1 MTAKKIMETALHHFA
16 QNGYEGASLSDISA
30 EVGIKK
36 PSIYNHFKGKDELFM
51 AVYQDV
57 AAKELSFVEEYLK
70 PDSKSTFKS
79 QLYDFL
85 IQYMER
91 YESEEETKFFLRMSF
106 FPPTHLR
113 VESMKLSMG
122 YIDKMTDLAKILFA
136 SAANRGSIRLNVSI
150 EQATGAYMAILDSV
164 FVEMLYGDKERA
176 RKRLEASW
184 HVFWQG
190 VRQEEQK

>member
-1 MTAKKIMETALHHFA
+1 MTAKKIMEIALHHFA
-16 QNGYEGASLSDISA
+16 QHGYEGASLRDISA

-70 PDSKSTFKS
+70 PDSRLTFKT

-91 YESEEETKFFLRMSF
+91 YESAEETKFFLRMSF
-106 FPPTHLR
+106 FSPTHLR
-113 VESMKLSMG
+113 MESMKLSMG
-122 YIDKMTDLAKILFA
+122 YIDKMTDLAKVLFT

-150 EQATGAYMAILDSV
+150 EHATGAYTAILDSV

-190 VRQEEQK
+190 IRSGD

>member
-1 MTAKKIMETALHHFA
+1 MTAKKIMEIALHHFA
-16 QNGYEGASLSDISA
+16 QNGYEGASLRDISA

-70 PDSKSTFKS
+70 PDSKSTFKA
-79 QLYDFL
+79 QLYDLL

-91 YESEEETKFFLRMSF
+91 YECEEETKFFLRMSF

-113 VESMKLSMG
+113 MESIKLSMG
-122 YIDKMTDLAKILFA
+122 YIDKMTELAKVLFT

-176 RKRLEASW
+176 MKRLEAAW

-190 VRQEEQK
+190 VRSGD

>member
-16 QNGYEGASLSDISA
+16 QNGYEGASLRDISA

-57 AAKELSFVEEYLK
+57 AAKELSFAEAYLT
-70 PDSKSTFKS
+70 PDSKSIFKT

-113 VESMKLSMG
+113 MESMKLSMG
-122 YIDKMTDLAKILFA
+122 YIDKMTDLAKILFT
-136 SAANRGSIRLNVSI
+136 SAANRGSIRLSVSI

-164 FVEMLYGDKERA
+164 FVEMLYGDKKRA

-190 VRQEEQK
+190 IRSGD

>member
-1 MTAKKIMETALHHFA
+1 
-16 QNGYEGASLSDISA
+16 
-30 EVGIKK
+30 
-36 PSIYNHFKGKDELFM
+36 
-51 AVYQDV
+51 
-57 AAKELSFVEEYLK
+57 
-70 PDSKSTFKS
+70 
-79 QLYDFL
+79 
-85 IQYMER
+85 MER

-113 VESMKLSMG
+113 MESMKLSMG
-122 YIDKMTDLAKILFA
+122 YIDKMTDLAKILFT

-190 VRQEEQK
+190 IRSGD